1 MSDEMAQIVTCGPII
16 KDITTEN
23 VEASEE
29 DMYKLKLR
37 NATMSDAMGVY
48 GSQLI
53 PWHGYMV
60 FYIGMAVGV
69 YPLANFSA
77 MAIITHNYIAWIA
90 VFSMLILTL
99 TGWDRFIPLLKI
111 QREPNVKLVKKNV
124 SK

>member
-1 MSDEMAQIVTCGPII
+1 MLFRS
-16 KDITTEN
+16 
-23 VEASEE
+23 
-29 DMYKLKLR
+29 
-37 NATMSDAMGVY
+37 
-48 GSQLI
+48 
-53 PWHGYMV
+53 
-60 FYIGMAVGV
+60 GMAVGV

-111 QREPNVKLVKKNV
+111 PREPNVKLVKKNV